1 MIGNDTVLPAV
12 TLPPVRLS
20 EAMLYAVLRGSAA
33 VTVGGSAHTVSAGS
47 GLWVPAGE
55 LVGVTPASGAI
66 VLPVP
71 AGGSGQTLPALVR
84 VPEHGNAGLLH
95 AFAHALGHLDGIR
108 SPTQLE
114 VRGASP
120 EPLPAPP
127 PPRDEALRAI
137 VELLASA
144 PGLGL
149 AAAVEAAAPG
159 WSPRTVQRRFQAET
173 GWTLTAWARRQRIR
187 IGAELIS
194 DGRDLE
200 WVANRV
206 GYESLA
212 AFTRAFAEATG
223 LTPGQGRAGSSA
235 ACMYETLAELG
246 RQPGQ
251 ADGARRTW
259 TRVNGAHV
267 AVWSA
272 IGCAELVVGGRT
284 LALGAGEAVVIP
296 AGTPNEFRIPV
307 GTLLMPLGYRSAM
320 TGPVGAPL
328 RPARIGGVE
337 QPGMLE
343 AILATYTRI
352 GVVDVDPDRG
362 FAAVLAGSE
371 RAAVTPE
378 SELLGRAANR
388 FAREP
393 ELGLPAAA
401 ARLGTSERE
410 LCAAVASQT
419 GEQFAAWLRLLRM
432 TRARNQLGDG
442 ETPTEISRE
451 LGYAHLP
458 AFSRAFRAVHGA
470 GPTVLGV
477 PNLRP
482 TRAAWGREMRV
493 PASAL

>member
-1 MIGNDTVLPAV
+1 MLPAV

-20 EAMLYAVLRGSAA
+20 EAMLYAVLRGAA
-33 VTVGGSAHTVSAGS
+33 EVTVGESARTVSAGA

-55 LVGVTPASGAI
+55 LVGVTPAPGAI

-71 AGGSGQTLPALVR
+71 ADGAGQTAPTLVR
-84 VPEHGNAGLLH
+84 IPEHGLPGLLH
-95 AFAHALGHLDGIR
+95 AFSHALGHLDGIR
-108 SPTQLE
+108 KPTQLE

-127 PPRDEALRAI
+127 APRSEELRA
-137 VELLASA
+137 VAELLASD
-144 PGLGL
+144 PRLGL
-149 AAAVEAAAPG
+149 AAAVDAAAPG
-159 WSPRTVQRRFQAET
+159 WSLRTAQRRFHAET
-173 GWTLTAWARRQRIR
+173 GWTLTAWARRQRMR
-187 IGAELIS
+187 SGAELIS

-212 AFTRAFAEATG
+212 AFTRAFSEATG
-223 LTPGQGRAGSSA
+223 LTPGQWRAGSRA
-235 ACMYETLAELG
+235 ACMYETQAEIG
-246 RQPGQ
+246 RQPGP
-251 ADGARRTW
+251 AAAARRTW

-272 IGCAELVVGGRT
+272 IGRAELVVGGRT
-284 LALGAGEAVVIP
+284 LSLAEGDAVVIP

-307 GTLLMPLGYRSAM
+307 GTLLLPLGFRSALS
-320 TGPVGAPL
+320 GPIGAPL
-328 RPARIGGVE
+328 RPARVGGVE
-337 QPGMLE
+337 QTSMLE
-343 AILATYTRI
+343 AVLATYTRI

-362 FAAVLAGSE
+362 FAAVLAGSQ

-378 SELLGRAANR
+378 NELLGRAANR
-388 FAREP
+388 FVREP
-393 ELGLPAAA
+393 ELGLTAAA
-401 ARLGTSERE
+401 ARLGASERE
-410 LCAAVASQT
+410 LCAVVASQA

-442 ETPTEISRE
+442 ETPSEISRE

-493 PASAL
+493 PATAL

>member
-1 MIGNDTVLPAV
+1 MLPAV
-12 TLPPVRLS
+12 TLPPVRIT
-20 EAMLYAVLRGSAA
+20 EAMLYAVLRGTADVA
-33 VTVGGSAHTVSAGS
+33 VGGSALTVRAGS

-55 LVGVTPASGAI
+55 LVGVTPARGAI

-71 AGGSGQTLPALVR
+71 AGGAGQTVPALVR
-84 VPEHGNAGLLH
+84 VPEHGHAGLLH
-95 AFAHALGHLDGIR
+95 AFAHALGHLDGIHK
-108 SPTQLE
+108 PTQLE
-114 VRGASP
+114 VRAASP
-120 EPLPAPP
+120 ERLAAPP
-127 PPRDEALRAI
+127 VPRSEELRALA
-137 VELLASA
+137 ELLASD
-144 PGLGL
+144 PRLGL
-149 AAAVEAAAPG
+149 SEAVAAAAPG
-159 WSPRTVQRRFQAET
+159 WSLRTVQRRFHGET
-173 GWTLTAWARRQRIR
+173 GWTLAAWARRQRIR

-200 WVANRV
+200 WVANHV
-206 GYESLA
+206 GYASLPG
-212 AFTRAFAEATG
+212 FIRAFAEATG
-223 LTPGQGRAGSSA
+223 MTPGQWRAGSAA
-235 ACMYETLAELG
+235 ACMVEERAELG
-246 RQPGQ
+246 RQPGS

-272 IGCAELVVGGRT
+272 IGRAELVVGGRT
-284 LALGAGEAVVIP
+284 LALREGEAVVIP
-296 AGTPNEFRIPV
+296 AGMPNEFRIPD
-307 GTLLMPLGYRSAM
+307 GTLLMPLGFRSAL
-320 TGPVGAPL
+320 TGPIGAPL

-337 QPGMLE
+337 QAGMLE

-371 RAAVTPE
+371 RAAVSPE
-378 SELLGRAANR
+378 SELVGRAANR
-388 FAREP
+388 FVREP

-401 ARLGTSERE
+401 ARLDISERE
-410 LCAAVASQT
+410 LCGAVTSQT

-442 ETPTEISRE
+442 ETPSEISRE

-482 TRAAWGREMRV
+482 TRTAWGREMRV